1 LKSKTGVDN
10 ISKKNKGLSPHEQV
24 DRAGMV
30 LWIALQ
36 SWRSPKNPPVS
47 SALLSVQ
54 GNMDYDYDYKFVNV
68 KNLNNINYFIEN
80 KREQFSEKEVK
91 RVVDRLQKFF

>member
-1 LKSKTGVDN
+1 MRYS
-10 ISKKNKGLSPHEQV
+10 NKYHGLSPHEQV

-36 SWRSPKNPPVS
+36 SWQSPKKPVIS
-47 SALLSVQ
+47 SVLLPVQ
-54 GNMDYDYDYKFVNV
+54 ENMEYDYDYKFVNV

-91 RVVDRLQKFF
+91 RVTKRLQKFL